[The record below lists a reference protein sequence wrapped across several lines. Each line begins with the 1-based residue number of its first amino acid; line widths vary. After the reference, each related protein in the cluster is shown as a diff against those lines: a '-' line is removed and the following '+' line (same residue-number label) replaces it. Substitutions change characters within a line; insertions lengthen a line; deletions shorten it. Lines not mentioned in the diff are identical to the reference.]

1 MSTKRK
7 TRFSDQLRR
16 AVEQS
21 GLSRYAICK
30 RAGLD
35 QSVLHR
41 FMHGTSGLSVASIDT
56 ICEILKLRLTADDQP
71 EPKTTKRKSD
81 G

>member
-7 TRFSDQLRR
+7 TRFSDQLRQ
-16 AVEQS
+16 AVDKS
-21 GLSRYAICK
+21 GLSRYEICK

-35 QSVLHR
+35 QSVMHR
-41 FMHGTSGLSVASIDT
+41 FMHGTSGLRMVTIDA
-56 ICEILKLRLTADDQP
+56 ICEILGLELKTRQLARK
-71 EPKTTKRKSD
+71 PKSRTNK